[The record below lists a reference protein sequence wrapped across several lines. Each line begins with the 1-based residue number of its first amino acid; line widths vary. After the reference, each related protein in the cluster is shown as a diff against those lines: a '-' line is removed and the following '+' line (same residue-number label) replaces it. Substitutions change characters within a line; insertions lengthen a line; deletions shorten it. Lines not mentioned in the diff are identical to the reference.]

1 MAPPCKPQQAPQWA
15 AEAPSESS
23 SYVARFQY
31 FADSVLVPAALVL
44 FAPPTTLLLA
54 FITASSPSTMS
65 HFAARCSTE
74 GLSIVGTM
82 IDAVMPTKE
91 ACAILLVFNLLALI
105 FYAWPGPTAYGP
117 VTANGVRPAYTDNG
131 IAHCVLSTVAFLAGS
146 ELGFGCWRLSIFFT
160 HFAPLV
166 GALNV
171 FGLLFCAFLY
181 VKGMRFP
188 SGPDSG
194 TSGRGMLFDYYWGC
208 ELYPRIWGVD
218 VKKMVNCRFSMTF
231 WQLAGISFT
240 AASYEAHGT
249 LDPGLVLCALSQYLY
264 LAKFYVWEIG
274 YMRSIDIIVDRAG
287 FYETWGCLCWVPA
300 VYARPPRPPLSPRV
314 CECSPPAVYTLRTCS
329 PRHLLWPH
337 VYPPHLPRLVPRGRY
352 TLHTRC
358 AVLTP
363 SGLAW
368 PPAIAIFTVGLRLS
382 HSARTCHCVCVCV
395 CACALFSPC
404 VCLAQVGLVGV
415 LLNFWADDQRQ
426 RFREK
431 KGECTVWG
439 KQPVF
444 IEAEY
449 ESFNADKGVIEK
461 HHSLLLASGWWG
473 AARHCQ
479 YLFELIAAYSW
490 ALLAGLGTHGALPLF
505 YPIFLTILLIHRAHR
520 DEQKCL
526 AKYGKFY
533 ERYMEL
539 VPYKIVPFV
548 Y

>member
-300 VYARPPRPPLSPRV
+300 VY
-314 CECSPPAVYTLRTCS
+314 
-329 PRHLLWPH
+329 
-337 VYPPHLPRLVPRGRY
+337 

-368 PPAIAIFTVGLRLS
+368 PPAIAIFT
-382 HSARTCHCVCVCV
+382 
-395 CACALFSPC
+395 
-404 VCLAQVGLVGV
+404 VGLVGV